1 MNPCERSSDMKKL
14 LKILIP
20 VVILAVLLTGG
31 VWYFTHFQS
40 SLASQFLRGRGDA
53 ALADENFDRAVTY
66 YQWAWDLEPGD
77 PELSIDLAS
86 AYRGVENFTKAEYTL
101 VNAISASPDNLDLY
115 LALSETYIA
124 QDKLLDAAE
133 MLDNVTNE
141 AVRSE
146 LEQMRPEPPVLEPE
160 SGYYTEYISVG
171 LSVPTSVESN
181 GGTAYLAVGGE
192 YPSLEDS
199 AYESPIE
206 LGGGETKAIAVCVG
220 SNNLVST
227 MVYGGY
233 TIGGVIEEVTLSD
246 SVLDGHV
253 RQLLELGADEVMM
266 TDDLWSITE
275 LTVPEG
281 VASLADLSYFTGLTK
296 LTIQNFQG
304 EDFSFLANLSKL
316 ETVDFSGSLI
326 TTQTINLLGQQ
337 TNLKWLSLNAS
348 GVSNL
353 SGLATCANLEYL
365 DVSNDH
371 VTDLSPL
378 ANCPNLRE
386 LHMASNAVTS
396 LDVVATLN
404 NLEVL
409 DLSYNAVENLAALR
423 ACTQLQELN
432 LSHCSLE
439 DISALGEIPSLTHLN
454 ASSNELTSIDGLE
467 NCVNLV
473 EVDLSENKLVSIIQF
488 SDIDTLTVININ
500 YNDVVKVP
508 SFTTNSQLQKF
519 YADHNFM
526 EDLSGLVNC
535 RYLNYVTLDY
545 NNISS
550 IDALADCPNLVEVNV
565 FGTNIHSNADVQ
577 ALLNHG
583 IIVNYTPA

>member
-1 MNPCERSSDMKKL
+1 MNPCERSSDMKKV
-14 LKILIP
+14 LKVLIP
-20 VVILAVLLTGG
+20 VVVVALLLAGG
-31 VWYFTHFQS
+31 IWYFTNFQS
-40 SLASQFLRGRGDA
+40 SLAAQFLQSRGDA
-53 ALADENFDRAVTY
+53 AMADENYDRAVTY

-77 PELSIDLAS
+77 VELSMSLAG
-86 AYRGVENFTKAEYTL
+86 AYRGINNFTKAEYTL
-101 VNAISASPDNLDLY
+101 VNAISASPDNIDLY

-124 QDKLLDAAE
+124 QDKLLDASE
-133 MLDNVTNE
+133 MLDNISNE
-141 AVRSE
+141 TVRAE

-171 LSVPTSVESN
+171 LAVPASVLDQ

-199 AYESPIE
+199 SYEAPIQ

-220 SNNLVST
+220 ENNLVST

-233 TIGGVIEEVTLSD
+233 TIGGVVEEVTLSD
-246 SVLDGHV
+246 SVLDSHV
-253 RQLLELGADEVMM
+253 RQMLELGADEPLM
-266 TDDLWSITE
+266 TDDLWAVTE

-281 VASLADLSYFTGLTK
+281 VTSLADLAYFTGLTK

-304 EDFSFLANLSKL
+304 DDFSFLANLSQL

-337 TNLKWLSLNAS
+337 PHLKWLSLNAS

-353 SGLATCANLEYL
+353 SGLAGCPELEYL

-378 ANCPNLRE
+378 ANCPNLIE
-386 LHMASNAVTS
+386 LRLASNAITS

-404 NLEVL
+404 NLQVL

-423 ACTQLQELN
+423 ACTQLQKLN

-454 ASSNELTSIDGLE
+454 VSSNALTNIDGLQ

-473 EVDLSENKLVSIIQF
+473 EIDLSENTIVSIIQL
-488 SDIDTLTVININ
+488 SDINSLTMININ
-500 YNDVVKVP
+500 YNDVVNVP
-508 SFTTNSQLQKF
+508 KFTTESQLQKF
-519 YADHNFM
+519 YADHNYM
-526 EDLSGLVNC
+526 EDLSGLANC

-545 NNISS
+545 NNISN

-583 IIVNYTPA
+583 IIVNYTPM

>member
-1 MNPCERSSDMKKL
+1 MKKI

-20 VVILAVLLTGG
+20 VVIVALLIAGG
-31 VWYFTHFQS
+31 VWYFTNFQS
-40 SLASQFLRGRGDA
+40 SLASQFLQSRGDA
-53 ALADENFDRAVTY
+53 ALEDENYDLAVTY
-66 YQWAWDLEPGD
+66 YQWAWELEPGD
-77 PELSIDLAS
+77 PALSMDLAS
-86 AYRGVENFTKAEYTL
+86 AYRGIDNFTKAEYTL
-101 VNAISASPDNLDLY
+101 VNAISACPDNIDLY

-124 QDKLLDAAE
+124 QDKLLDAAL
-133 MLDNVTNE
+133 MLDNITNE
-141 AVRSE
+141 AVRAE

-171 LSVPTSVESN
+171 LAVPVSVLDQ
-181 GGTAYLAVGGE
+181 GGSAYLAVGGQ
-192 YPSLEDS
+192 YPSLTDDVY
-199 AYESPIE
+199 ANPIE
-206 LGGGETKAIAVCVG
+206 LGSGETKAIAVCVG
-220 SNNLVST
+220 ENNLVST

-246 SVLDGHV
+246 SVLDSHV
-253 RQLLELGADEVMM
+253 RQMLELEADEVLM
-266 TDDLWSITE
+266 TDDLWAITE

-281 VASLADLSYFTGLTK
+281 VTSLADLSYFTGLTS
-296 LTIQNFQG
+296 LTIQNYQND
-304 EDFSFLANLSKL
+304 DFSFLANLSQL

-337 TNLKWLSLNAS
+337 KNLKWLSLNAS

-353 SGLATCANLEYL
+353 NGLATCTALEYL

-371 VTDLSPL
+371 VTDLAPL
-378 ANCPNLRE
+378 ANCPNLKE
-386 LHMASNAVTS
+386 LRLSSNAITS

-404 NLEVL
+404 NLQIL

-454 ASSNELTSIDGLE
+454 ASSNQLTSIDGLE

-473 EVDLSENKLVSIIQF
+473 EIDLSENTIVSIIQL
-488 SDIDTLTVININ
+488 SDINSLTMININ
-500 YNDVVKVP
+500 YNDVVSVP
-508 SFTTNSQLQKF
+508 NFTTDSHLQKF

-526 EDLSGLVNC
+526 ENLSALANC
-535 RYLNYVTLDY
+535 QNLNYVTLDY
-545 NNISS
+545 NNISN

-583 IIVNYTPA
+583 IIVNYTPT